1 MSNDLTNFS
10 KHYFLC
16 MIMPAKNVEKYI
28 YEAIMSYISHDR
40 DDILL
45 IIIDDHST
53 DKTYEICNEIKT
65 KNKTKILLKKN
76 ILAGKVNAINYGFS
90 LASASYY
97 KFVDSDDVLEIDFWD
112 MLKRNS
118 MKNKS
123 FVHPLDTVDNNLKKI
138 STLPMPFQ
146 STKNNRRYIRDLILL
161 PKVAWT
167 FKKDDIEIM
176 FPIADGVPFEDIWFS
191 LCVYANDIEIVN
203 EKSSVYLYR
212 QHNNQTFGN
221 LRDINEERL
230 IFRFKRI
237 YDALK
242 IIENNEIFSR
252 FKKELRTSKVIS
264 LFMLRRVSFI
274 MLIEKSGL
282 LTSLKHIAQ
291 RDFKNFYGL
300 VRNLIWSIRRIKIF
314 IKK

>member
-1 MSNDLTNFS
+1 MHSQNN
-10 KHYFLC
+10 YFLC
-16 MIMPAKNVEKYI
+16 MIMPAKNVEKYVFD
-28 YEAIMSYISHDR
+28 AVLSYISHNR
-40 DDILL
+40 EDILL
-45 IIIDDHST
+45 VIIDDHST
-53 DKTYEICNEIKT
+53 DNTYQICKELEQKYQS
-65 KNKTKILLKKN
+65 KILLKKN
-76 ILAGKVNAINYGFS
+76 KLHGKVNAINYGFS
-90 LASASYY
+90 LVSSYYY
-97 KFVDSDDVLEIDFWD
+97 KFVDSDDVLKTDFWD

-176 FPIADGVPFEDIWFS
+176 FPIAEGVPFEDIWFS

-252 FKKELRTSKVIS
+252 FKKELRSSKVIS
-264 LFMLRRVSFI
+264 LFMLKRVSFI
-274 MLIEKSGL
+274 MLIKKSGL
-282 LTSLKHIAQ
+282 FTSLKHIAQ
-291 RDFKNFYGL
+291 RDFKNFYGV
-300 VRNLIWSIRRIKIF
+300 VRNFIWAIRRIKIF
-314 IKK
+314 IEK